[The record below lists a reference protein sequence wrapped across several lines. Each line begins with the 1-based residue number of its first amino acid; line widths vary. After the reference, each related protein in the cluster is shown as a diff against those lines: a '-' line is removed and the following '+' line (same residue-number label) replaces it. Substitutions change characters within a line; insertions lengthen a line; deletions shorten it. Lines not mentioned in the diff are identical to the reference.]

1 MQQHN
6 PYRILISG
14 GGTGGHIFPAI
25 AIANA
30 LKARDSRTELLFVG
44 AEGRMEMQKVPE
56 AGYKIE
62 GLNITGFQR
71 GNLLKNFALP
81 FKIASSL
88 MKANSIINAFKPNVV
103 VGVGGFASGPT
114 MWVAAKKGI
123 PVLVQEQNQ
132 FAGMTN
138 KLVAKSASKFCV
150 AYEGM
155 ERFFPK
161 DRIVITGNP
170 VRKEILQRN
179 VTREEAI
186 QHFNLDP
193 SKKTIMIVGGSLG
206 ARGINNPIKNSLQ
219 ALQQSGHQL
228 LWQTGKIYFE
238 EMKAAA
244 QGFADVHAMEFI
256 KRMDLAYEVAD
267 VIISRAGATSI
278 SELSIVGKP
287 VILMPSPNVTEDH
300 QTFNAQALVDKSAA
314 LMVKDAEASEKLIPS
329 VLALL
334 NENEQQQ
341 KLSTNIKRFA
351 ITNAAERIADEVI
364 ALIKK

>member
-1 MQQHN
+1 LQQHN

-30 LKARDSRTELLFVG
+30 LKARDPRTELLFVG

-56 AGYKIE
+56 AGYSIE

-88 MKANSIINAFKPNVV
+88 LKANSIISNFKPDVV
-103 VGVGGFASGPT
+103 VGVGGFASGPV
-114 MWVAAKKGI
+114 MWVGAKKGV

-138 KLVAKSASKFCV
+138 KLVANKANKFCV

-161 DRIVITGNP
+161 DKIVITGNP
-170 VRKEILQRN
+170 VRAEILNHN
-179 VTREEAI
+179 VTREDAVS
-186 QHFNLDP
+186 HFNLEAN
-193 SKKTIMIVGGSLG
+193 KKTILIIGGSLG
-206 ARGINNPIKNSLQ
+206 ARAVNNAIKKDIALLQ
-219 ALQQSGHQL
+219 NSGHQV

-244 QGFADVHAMEFI
+244 QDYADVHAMEFI

-267 VIISRAGATSI
+267 VIISRAGAISI
-278 SELSIVGKP
+278 SELCLVGKP
-287 VILMPSPNVTEDH
+287 VILLPSPNVTEDH
-300 QTFNAQALVDKSAA
+300 QTYNAQALVDKSAA
-314 LMVKDAEASEKLIPS
+314 IMIKDAVANQELVPA

-334 NENEQQQ
+334 SDNQQQ
-341 KLSTNIKRFA
+341 QLLAENIKKQGIA
-351 ITNAAERIADEVI
+351 DATERIADEVI
-364 ALIKK
+364 KLIKK

>member
-1 MQQHN
+1 MQQPN

-30 LKARDSRTELLFVG
+30 LKGRDPRTVFLFVG

-56 AGYKIE
+56 AGYEIE

-81 FKIASSL
+81 FKITSSL
-88 MKANSIINAFKPNVV
+88 MKANGIINRFKPDVI
-103 VGVGGFASGPT
+103 VGVGGFASGPV
-114 MWVAAKKGI
+114 MWVGAKKGI

-138 KLVAKSASKFCV
+138 KLVANSADKFCV

-186 QHFNLDP
+186 RHFNLDP
-193 SKKTIMIVGGSLG
+193 NKKTIMVVGGSLG
-206 ARGINNPIKNSLQ
+206 ARGINNPIKHNLQ

-278 SELSIVGKP
+278 SELSLVGKP

-300 QTFNAQALVDKSAA
+300 QTYNAQALVDKSAA
-314 LMVKDAEASEKLIPS
+314 LMVKDAEAGEKLIPG

-334 NENEQQQ
+334 NDNEQQQ
-341 KLSTNIKRFA
+341 LLSANIKRLA

-364 ALIKK
+364 GLIRK

>member
-1 MQQHN
+1 M
-6 PYRILISG
+6 ISG

-30 LKARDSRTELLFVG
+30 LKARDPRTEFLFVG

-56 AGYKIE
+56 AGYTIE

-71 GNLLKNFALP
+71 GNLLKNFGLP

-88 MKANSIINAFKPNVV
+88 MKANSLINSFKPDVI
-103 VGVGGFASGPT
+103 VGVGGFASGPV
-114 MWVAAKKGI
+114 MWVGAQKGV

-138 KLVAKSASKFCV
+138 KLVAKKANRFCV
-150 AYEGM
+150 AYDGM

-161 DRIVITGNP
+161 DKIVITGNP
-170 VRKEILQRN
+170 VRAEILNRN
-179 VTREEAI
+179 ASREEANS
-186 QHFNLDP
+186 HFKLDAN
-193 SKKTIMIVGGSLG
+193 KKTILIIGGSLG
-206 ARGINNPIKNSLQ
+206 ARAINNAIKKDIELLQ
-219 ALQQSGHQL
+219 NSGHQV

-244 QGFADVHAMEFI
+244 QGHADVHAHEFI

-267 VIISRAGATSI
+267 VIISRAGAISI
-278 SELSIVGKP
+278 SELCLVGKP
-287 VILMPSPNVTEDH
+287 VILLPSPNVTEDH

-314 LMVKDAEASEKLIPS
+314 IMIKDAVANQELVPA

-334 NENEQQQ
+334 NDNEQQQ
-341 KLSTNIKRFA
+341 LLAGNIKKLGIA
-351 ITNAAERIADEVI
+351 NATERIADEVI

>member
-1 MQQHN
+1 LQQHN

-30 LKARDSRTELLFVG
+30 LKARDPRTEFLFVG

-56 AGYKIE
+56 AGYTIE

-71 GNLLKNFALP
+71 GNLLKNFSLP

-88 MKANSIINAFKPNVV
+88 MKANSIINNFKPDVV
-103 VGVGGFASGPT
+103 VGVGGFASGPV
-114 MWVAAKKGI
+114 MWVGAKKGV

-138 KLVAKSASKFCV
+138 KLVANKADKFCV

-161 DRIVITGNP
+161 DKIVITGNP
-170 VRKEILQRN
+170 VRAEILNRN

-186 QHFNLDP
+186 SHFNLDAN
-193 SKKTIMIVGGSLG
+193 KKTILIIGGSLG
-206 ARGINNPIKNSLQ
+206 ARAINNAIKKDIELLQ
-219 ALQQSGHQL
+219 NSGHQV

-244 QGFADVHAMEFI
+244 QGYADVHAMEFI

-267 VIISRAGATSI
+267 VIISRAGAISI
-278 SELSIVGKP
+278 SELCLVGKP
-287 VILMPSPNVTEDH
+287 VILLPSPNVTEDH
-300 QTFNAQALVDKSAA
+300 QTYNAQALVDKSAA
-314 LMVKDAEASEKLIPS
+314 LMIKDAVANQELVPA

-334 NENEQQQ
+334 NDNAQQQ
-341 KLSTNIKRFA
+341 LLAENIKKLGIA
-351 ITNAAERIADEVI
+351 NATERIADEVI
-364 ALIKK
+364 KLIKK

>member
-1 MQQHN
+1 LQQHN

-30 LKARDSRTELLFVG
+30 LKTRDPRTEFLFVG

-56 AGYKIE
+56 AGYTIE

-71 GNLLKNFALP
+71 GNLLKNLGLP

-88 MKANSIINAFKPNVV
+88 VKANSIINTFKPDVV
-103 VGVGGFASGPT
+103 VGVGGFASGPV
-114 MWVAAKKGI
+114 MWVGAKKGI

-138 KLVAKSASKFCV
+138 KLVANSAQKFCV

-161 DRIVITGNP
+161 DKIVVTGNP
-170 VRKEILQRN
+170 VRAEILNRN
-179 VTREEAI
+179 VTREEALS
-186 QHFNLDP
+186 HFKLDAN
-193 SKKTIMIVGGSLG
+193 KKTILIIGGSLG
-206 ARGINNPIKNSLQ
+206 SRCINNAIKKDIALLQ
-219 ALQQSGHQL
+219 NSGHQV
-228 LWQTGKIYFE
+228 LWQTGKMYFE

-244 QGFADVHAMEFI
+244 EGYADVHALEFI
-256 KRMDLAYEVAD
+256 KRMDLAYEVAN
-267 VIISRAGATSI
+267 VIISRAGAISI
-278 SELSIVGKP
+278 SELCLVGKP
-287 VILMPSPNVTEDH
+287 VILLPSPNVTEDH
-300 QTFNAQALVDKSAA
+300 QTYNAQALVDKSAA
-314 LMVKDAEASEKLIPS
+314 LMIKDAVADRELIPA

-334 NENEQQQ
+334 NDNSQQILLG
-341 KLSTNIKRFA
+341 KNIKSLA
-351 ITNAAERIADEVI
+351 INNAAERIADEVI
-364 ALIKK
+364 KLIEK